1 MYNSPGSRKELRM
14 TEEQAGE
21 IITKLDDLSRDAM
34 TREQGEEILAKLKEL
49 SSELEQF
56 RVEIEKMLP

>member
-1 MYNSPGSRKELRM
+1 M